1 MGIRRQSIR
10 NMQKDLLRQDVNQQL
25 SGREFDNCCFYR
37 LKEPNTYLCLHKG
50 DCWEKSFVV
59 FQKNDEIKIM
69 KGETYEWLDAI
80 TTSRGKMAEWF
91 DAEEINVINGTEV
104 TSVEINEKL
113 KNSVLKCLE
122 EISSK

>member
-1 MGIRRQSIR
+1 MGIRWQSIT

>member
-1 MGIRRQSIR
+1 MGIRWQSIT

-25 SGREFDNCCFYR
+25 SGREFDNCSFYR

-50 DCWEKSFVV
+50 DCWENSFVV
-59 FQKNDEIKIM
+59 FQKDDEIKIM
-69 KGETYEWLDAI
+69 KGKNYEWLDTI
-80 TTSRGKMAEWF
+80 TTNRGKMAEWF

>member
-1 MGIRRQSIR
+1 MGIRWQSIT

-25 SGREFDNCCFYR
+25 LGREFDNCSFYR

-50 DCWEKSFVV
+50 DCWEKSFIV
-59 FQKNDEIKIM
+59 FQKDDEIKIM

-113 KNSVLKCLE
+113 KNAVLKCLE